1 MLKFHDTILTS
12 KISDLQ
18 KASGI
23 RVLRHTVE
31 RQKTIENT
39 EAVILRQFQQNHELF
54 STENSSKLSNE
65 SNNQQGSDLF
75 SEITQYRKKPP
86 ARLKPLVNHSR
97 QCSVIRVVDNS
108 EEEIPSIT
116 MNGASLTQNVA
127 FSTDCDS
134 YEDKSM

>member
-1 MLKFHDTILTS
+1 MIQFTNSKFP
-12 KISDLQ
+12 DLQ

-31 RQKTIENT
+31 RQRSIENT
-39 EAVILRQFQQNHELF
+39 DAAILRQFRQNHEVF
-54 STENSSKLSNE
+54 SAEQSSKLSNE
-65 SNNQQGSDLF
+65 SDNQQVGDLF
-75 SEITQYRKKPP
+75 SETTQYRKKPP

-97 QCSVIRVVDNS
+97 QGSVIRVIDDS
-108 EEEIPSIT
+108 EGEIPSII
-116 MNGASLTQNVA
+116 MNGASLIQNVA